1 MCLTSVLSCSFYS
14 QMLAWATQ
22 SCAEKFGRWRGGAG
36 VEEIGGLGEASAGF
50 QEVR

>member
-22 SCAEKFGRWRGGAG
+22 SCAEKFGWGAG
-36 VEEIGGLGEASAGF
+36 VEIGGLGEASAGF